1 MSIGYD
7 KVCSAWVV
15 AWMAPDRPFIGL
27 TAYRIVAFRRCK
39 PFDGIV
45 PLCCSVVTDGFSN
58 GAKKGSLRVVDTTDL
73 KLIRILQEHPRAS
86 YAEIA
91 RLAEMN
97 ESTTRR
103 RVESLFASG
112 VITPAVIPN
121 IRELGYEAVILI
133 GIKVEL
139 KQIDAVAET
148 LRSFPEITMLLV
160 TLGRYDIFI
169 AVAFQSVNEIHDFI
183 VNRVALLPGVKD
195 TEAFVSTSTLKNLRD
210 WRVPNE
216 AFDEA
221 AQPGK

>member
-1 MSIGYD
+1 M
-7 KVCSAWVV
+7 
-15 AWMAPDRPFIGL
+15 
-27 TAYRIVAFRRCK
+27 
-39 PFDGIV
+39 
-45 PLCCSVVTDGFSN
+45 
-58 GAKKGSLRVVDTTDL
+58 KGDQCVVDSTDL

-103 RVESLFASG
+103 RVEALFASG

-121 IRELGYEAVILI
+121 IRELGFDVVILL

-139 KQIDAVAET
+139 SQIDSVAET

-160 TLGRYDIFI
+160 TLGRYDIFV
-169 AVAFQSVNEIHDFI
+169 AVAFRSVNEVHDFI

-195 TEAFVSTSTLKNLRD
+195 TEAFVSTSTLKILRD
-210 WRVPNE
+210 WRVP
-216 AFDEA
+216 DEVIERA
-221 AQPGK
+221 LTPAE

>member
-1 MSIGYD
+1 M
-7 KVCSAWVV
+7 
-15 AWMAPDRPFIGL
+15 PE
-27 TAYRIVAFRRCK
+27 YRIVGFLRCK
-39 PFDGIV
+39 RLTGTIPFCHTRVATGFGDDAKRGDT
-45 PLCCSVVTDGFSN
+45 SVVDS
-58 GAKKGSLRVVDTTDL
+58 TDL

-103 RVESLFASG
+103 RVEALFASG
-112 VITPAVIPN
+112 VVTPAVIPN

-139 KQIDAVAET
+139 KQLDAVAET

-169 AVAFQSVNEIHDFI
+169 AVAFRSVNEIHDFI
-183 VNRVALLPGVKD
+183 VNRIALLPGVKD
-195 TEAFVSTSTLKNLRD
+195 TEAFVSTSTLKILRD
-210 WRVPNE
+210 WRVPDDAIE
-216 AFDEA
+216 DVLAPVE
-221 AQPGK
+221 

>member
-1 MSIGYD
+1 MRGD
-7 KVCSAWVV
+7 A
-15 AWMAPDRPFIGL
+15 
-27 TAYRIVAFRRCK
+27 
-39 PFDGIV
+39 
-45 PLCCSVVTDGFSN
+45 SVVDSI
-58 GAKKGSLRVVDTTDL
+58 DL

-91 RLAEMN
+91 RLAAMN

-103 RVESLFASG
+103 RVEALFASG
-112 VITPAVIPN
+112 VVTPAVIPN

-139 KQIDAVAET
+139 KQLDAVAET

-169 AVAFQSVNEIHDFI
+169 AVAFRSVNEVHDFV

-195 TEAFVSTSTLKNLRD
+195 TEAFVSTSTLKILRD
-210 WRVPNE
+210 WRVP
-216 AFDEA
+216 DEA
-221 AQPGK
+221 IERALTAAE

>member
-1 MSIGYD
+1 MVDSI
-7 KVCSAWVV
+7 
-15 AWMAPDRPFIGL
+15 
-27 TAYRIVAFRRCK
+27 
-39 PFDGIV
+39 
-45 PLCCSVVTDGFSN
+45 
-58 GAKKGSLRVVDTTDL
+58 DL

-91 RLAEMN
+91 RLSEMN

-103 RVESLFASG
+103 RVEGLFASG

-121 IRELGYEAVILI
+121 IRELGFDVVILI

-139 KQIDAVAET
+139 TQIDMVAET

-169 AVAFQSVNEIHDFI
+169 AVAFRSVNEVHDFI

-195 TEAFVSTSTLKNLRD
+195 TEAFVSTSTLKILRD
-210 WRVPNE
+210 WRVPIE
-216 AFDEA
+216 THRRGVA
-221 AQPGK
+221 AGGLAAR